1 MSSKAPARAGCNSRK
16 AAMAGLFDTTTTG
29 TRFQDYANFVLGV
42 LLFVSPWA
50 LGYADQEMAARI
62 AWIGGLIVAILSF
75 AAIIKFAEWEEW
87 VNLLV
92 GLAVIVSP
100 FAFGFTGVTHAVL
113 AHYVLGFLI
122 AIASATELWAV
133 HHPQSR
139 LM

>member
-1 MSSKAPARAGCNSRK
+1 
-16 AAMAGLFDTTTTG
+16 MAGLFDTNFTG

-75 AAIIKFAEWEEW
+75 AAIVQFAEWEEW

-92 GLAVIVSP
+92 GLAVIASP
-100 FAFGFTGVTHAVL
+100 YVFGFTHVMHAVM
-113 AHYVLGFLI
+113 AHYVLGILI
-122 AIASATELWAV
+122 VIAAATELWAV
-133 HHPQSR
+133 HHPHAR
-139 LM
+139 MM